1 MISLK
6 KPCTTVSE
14 FFRRSLLGGSALLML
29 AICMANSA
37 FAVPPAV
44 TLPADLP
51 SVDAAI
57 NLAIVA
63 LGVTVA
69 VVIGG
74 YFGFVLIM
82 KGMRW
87 GRRALG

>member
-1 MISLK
+1 MVSLR
-6 KPCTTVSE
+6 KPCNSVAE
-14 FFRRSLLGGSALLML
+14 FVRRSFLGGSALLML

-37 FAVPPAV
+37 LAQAPAV

-51 SVDAAI
+51 AVDGAI
-57 NLAIVA
+57 TTAITA
-63 LGVTVA
+63 LGVVVA

-74 YFGFVLIM
+74 YFGFLIIM